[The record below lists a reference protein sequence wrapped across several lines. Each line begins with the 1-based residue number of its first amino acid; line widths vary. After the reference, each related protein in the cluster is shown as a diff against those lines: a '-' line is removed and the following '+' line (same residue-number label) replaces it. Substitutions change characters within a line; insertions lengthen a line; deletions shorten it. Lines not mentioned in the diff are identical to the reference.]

1 MGLSTEQSLKLVEK
15 LLKSPYS
22 RDCRHYVAA
31 TILDLLEQ
39 NGMTLPM
46 ELAKA
51 VVYCDDEL
59 ALIELEKIQGSQE

>member
-1 MGLSTEQSLKLVEK
+1 MGLSTEQSLKMVEFLVK
-15 LLKSPYS
+15 YPTRSIS
-22 RDCRHYVAA
+22 RHYVAA

-39 NGMTLPM
+39 NGMALPT

-51 VVYCDDEL
+51 VVDCDDEL